1 MNRILVAQ
9 KITKPQACVAAIV
22 MLLHLAINYAFVTV
36 FGWGFESVA
45 WANSIAAANTC
56 VLMAAYFVIF
66 GKGYCIWGSGLTLQ
80 AFRVR

>member
-1 MNRILVAQ
+1 
-9 KITKPQACVAAIV
+9 
-22 MLLHLAINYAFVTV
+22 MLLHLAINYVFVTV

-45 WANSIAAANTC
+45 WANSIAALNTC

-80 AFRVR
+80 AFRVRSPTLGYIQHISYISHIYGGAA